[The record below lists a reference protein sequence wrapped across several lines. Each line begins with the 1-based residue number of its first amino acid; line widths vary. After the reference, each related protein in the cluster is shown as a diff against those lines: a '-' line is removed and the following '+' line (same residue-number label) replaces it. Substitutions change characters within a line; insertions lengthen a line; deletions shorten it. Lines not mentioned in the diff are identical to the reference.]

1 MGKPFGFLARKSPSV
16 SILIWL
22 TAPEQ
27 RVQRF
32 EPRTRP
38 QFRLRILAMLE
49 AVAVTCRR
57 RLSFGDPLLRRGRPC
72 GGTIG
77 EHPTALQPAIGRA
90 WGRNRF
96 LARMNPC
103 PFAARLTAG
112 DGGGYTRSL
121 GHLPRQVGA
130 RPDLSGQADSVE
142 RAFQVRAQALRPYGS
157 EGRTSG
163 DCGV

>member
-1 MGKPFGFLARKSPSV
+1 MGYIQKGLKKKRIGPRSSAPGLERPRVRQPFGRVARKSPPV
-16 SILIWL
+16 AFLIWL

-32 EPRTRP
+32 EAGTRP

-49 AVAVTCRR
+49 AVAATCRR
-57 RLSFGDPLLRRGRPC
+57 RLSFGDPFLRRGRPC
-72 GGTIG
+72 AGTTG

-103 PFAARLTAG
+103 PFRPRLTAG
-112 DGGGYTRSL
+112 DGGGYTRSR
-121 GHLPRQVGA
+121 GPAPTCRG
-130 RPDLSGQADSVE
+130 R
-142 RAFQVRAQALRPYGS
+142 RTALNAYFK
-157 EGRTSG
+157 
-163 DCGV
+163 